1 MNNIEDFKLKE
12 EIVNSITHGVAALL
26 SIAALVL
33 LIVFSSIHG
42 NSWYIVSFTVY
53 GSTLVILYTISTL
66 YHSFPNGITKDIFE
80 ILDHSSIFL
89 LIAGTYT
96 PFTLVSL
103 RGPLGWAIFGIVWGL
118 AAVGIVF
125 KVFFVKRF
133 VILSTLL
140 YIAMGWMIVIS
151 MKNLVAVLPRMS
163 LIFLI
168 IGGVLYTFGTIFYI
182 QKKIAYHHA
191 IWHIFVLGGSVFHF
205 FAVLAL
211 LQPAR

>member
-1 MNNIEDFKLKE
+1 MNNTENFMLRE
-12 EIVNSITHGVAALL
+12 EITNSITHGIAALL

-42 NSWYIVSFTVY
+42 NPWYIVSFTVY

-66 YHSFPNGITKDIFE
+66 YHSFPKGTTKNIFE

-103 RGPLGWAIFGIVWGL
+103 RGPLGWTIFGIVWGL
-118 AAVGIVF
+118 AAVGIAF

-133 VILSTLL
+133 VILSTLI
-140 YIAMGWMIVIS
+140 YIVMGWMIVIA
-151 MKNLVAVLPRMS
+151 MKNLVAVLPKTS
-163 LIFLI
+163 LLFLVV
-168 IGGVLYTFGTIFYI
+168 GGILYTTGTIFYI
-182 QKKIAYHHA
+182 KRKLPYHHA
-191 IWHIFVLGGSVFHF
+191 IWHIFVVGGSVFHF
-205 FAVLAL
+205 FAILEL
-211 LQPAR
+211 LQPK